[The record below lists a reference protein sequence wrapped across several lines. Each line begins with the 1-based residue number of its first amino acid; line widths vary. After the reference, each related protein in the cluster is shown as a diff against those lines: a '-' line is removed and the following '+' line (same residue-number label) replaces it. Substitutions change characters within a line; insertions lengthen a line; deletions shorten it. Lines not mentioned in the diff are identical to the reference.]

1 MRRILWAAMV
11 FGLVAASPGSAAATQ
26 PEDVG
31 AERWTEYGEEV
42 IEGMCAFPIVERNEA
57 HWMIT
62 PSGNLVLHGFYELSN
77 PISGT
82 SYAGNWTETWKVSD
96 KGIQGNGVLWKLTVP
111 GLGLVLID
119 SGYRLY
125 SGPPDYE
132 LLIVHGPSSFSYE
145 GGLDE
150 FCAVMS

>member
-1 MRRILWAAMV
+1 MRRMLLAAMV
-11 FGLVAASPGSAAATQ
+11 FGLVVASAGTAVATQ
-26 PEDVG
+26 PGEVG
-31 AERWTEYGEEV
+31 AERWTEFGEEV
-42 IEGMCAFPIVERNEA
+42 IDDLCEFPIVETNEA

-62 PSGNLVLHGFYELSN
+62 PSGNLILQGFYTLSN

-82 SYAGNWTETWKVSD
+82 SYDGNWTETWKVSD
-96 KGIQGNGVLWKLTVP
+96 KGIQGNGVLWKLTIP
-111 GLGLVLID
+111 GFGLVLID

-132 LLIVHGPSSFSYE
+132 LLIVRGPSSFSYE